1 MTLAERILPRKIRY
15 ILFKLWAML
24 SMVRWINVLVIAI
37 ALYLSALY
45 LLNNGVSKWEILRN
59 PNLHIEVIALSLFI
73 MSGYI
78 INAFYDLEKD
88 LINKPKKTYIDRLI
102 SRKTSLNTYI
112 AFNGIAAVLSFF
124 VGWKVFV
131 VNLLFSFALWLY
143 SHKLRRKAFTG
154 ELGATLL
161 TVAPF
166 ISLSIYFNKITP
178 YIFLYVSFIFLLA
191 LTREIIKKLIRFKG
205 DLVVGE
211 KSLPIVIGESKSKIL
226 AVFFMLGSLAQLC
239 SLYFIQWL
247 LRLPL
252 WFVFLGG
259 AAITVSI
266 ILMLTS
272 KSGNNYKIVNTIYK
286 FLLVASV
293 AGIALIY

>member
-1 MTLAERILPRKIRY
+1 MTLAERFLPRKVRY
-15 ILFKLWAML
+15 LLFKIWAML

-45 LLNNGVSKWEILRN
+45 LLNDGVSKLEILKN
-59 PNLHIEVIALSLFI
+59 PKLHLEVIALSLLI

-88 LINKPKKTYIDRLI
+88 LINKPKKTYFERLI
-102 SRKTSLNTYI
+102 SKQTSLNAYI
-112 AFNGIAAVLSFF
+112 FFNGIAALLSFF
-124 VGWKVFV
+124 VGWRVFI

-143 SHKLRRKAFTG
+143 SHKLRKTAFMG
-154 ELGATLL
+154 ELGATFL

-166 ISLSIYFNKITP
+166 VSLSIYYKRITA
-178 YIFLYVSFIFLLA
+178 YIFLYISFIFVLS
-191 LTREIIKKLIRFKG
+191 LTREIVKKLIRFKG

-211 KSLPIVIGESKSKIL
+211 KSLPIVIGEQNSKAL
-226 AVFFMLGSLAQLC
+226 AIALMLGSIAQLG

-252 WFVFLGG
+252 WFVSLGG
-259 AAITVSI
+259 VGISIAI
-266 ILMLTS
+266 ILMIGS
-272 KSGNNYKIVNTIYK
+272 KSGNNYKIVNWIYK
-286 FLLVASV
+286 FLLVGSV

>member
-1 MTLAERILPRKIRY
+1 MTLAERILPRRVRY
-15 ILFKLWAML
+15 ILFKIWALL

-37 ALYLSALY
+37 ALYLSAMC
-45 LLNNGVSKWEILRN
+45 LLNDGISKWEILKN
-59 PNLHIEVIALSLFI
+59 PKLHLEVIALSLFI

-102 SRKTSLNTYI
+102 SRKTSLNAYI
-112 AFNGIAAVLSFF
+112 TFNGIAAILSLF
-124 VGWKVFV
+124 VGWKVFII
-131 VNLLFSFALWLY
+131 NLLFSFALWLY
-143 SHKLRRKAFTG
+143 SHKLRKKAFMG

-166 ISLSIYFNKITP
+166 VSLSVYYSKITA

-211 KSLPIVIGESKSKIL
+211 KSLPIVIGEQKSKGL
-226 AVFFMLGSLAQLC
+226 AIFFMLGSLAQLG

-247 LRLPL
+247 LRLPF
-252 WFVFLGG
+252 WFIAMGG
-259 AAITVSI
+259 SAIFISI
-266 ILMLTS
+266 ILMLSTQ
-272 KSGNNYKIVNTIYK
+272 SGNNYKIVNWIYK
-286 FLLVASV
+286 ILLVGTV

>member
-1 MTLAERILPRKIRY
+1 MTLAERILPRRVRY
-15 ILFKLWAML
+15 LLFKLWAML
-24 SMVRWINVLVIAI
+24 SMVRWINVIVIAL
-37 ALYLSALY
+37 ALYLSAMY
-45 LLNNGVSKWEILRN
+45 LLNDGVSKWQILQN
-59 PNLHIEVIALSLFI
+59 PQLHLEVIALSFFI

-102 SRKTSLNTYI
+102 SRKTSLNAYI
-112 AFNGIAAVLSFF
+112 VFNGIAAVLSLF
-124 VGWKVFV
+124 VGWKIFA

-143 SHKLRRKAFTG
+143 SHKLRRKPFTG

-166 ISLSIYFNKITP
+166 VSLSIYYNKITA

-211 KSLPIVIGESKSKIL
+211 KSLPIVIGESKAKGL
-226 AVFFMLGSLAQLC
+226 AIIFMLGSLAQLG

-247 LRLPL
+247 LKLPL
-252 WFVFLGG
+252 WFVTLGG
-259 AAITVSI
+259 SAISI
-266 ILMLTS
+266 AIVLMLTT
-272 KSGNNYKIVNTIYK
+272 KSGNNYKIVNWIYK
-286 FLLVASV
+286 FLLVGSV

>member
-1 MTLAERILPRKIRY
+1 MPRRVRY
-15 ILFKLWAML
+15 ILFKIWALL

-37 ALYLSALY
+37 ALYLSAMC
-45 LLNNGVSKWEILRN
+45 LLNDGISKWEILKN
-59 PNLHIEVIALSLFI
+59 PKLHLEVIALSLFI

-102 SRKTSLNTYI
+102 SRKTSLNAYI
-112 AFNGIAAVLSFF
+112 TFNGIAAILSLF
-124 VGWKVFV
+124 VGWKVFII
-131 VNLLFSFALWLY
+131 NLLFSFALWLY
-143 SHKLRRKAFTG
+143 SHKLRKKAFMG

-166 ISLSIYFNKITP
+166 VSLSVYYSKITA

-211 KSLPIVIGESKSKIL
+211 KSLPIVIGEQKSKGL
-226 AVFFMLGSLAQLC
+226 AIFFMLGSLAQLG

-247 LRLPL
+247 LRLPF
-252 WFVFLGG
+252 WFIAMGG
-259 AAITVSI
+259 SAIFISI
-266 ILMLTS
+266 ILMLSTQ
-272 KSGNNYKIVNTIYK
+272 SGNNYKIVNWIYK
-286 FLLVASV
+286 ILLVGTV